1 MQKRG
6 AQFLFIWF
14 LIIIAV
20 GISGQICRADVES
33 VFGLRETHSTP
44 DPSVLEPLLGQWFFV
59 YEMGGERQSRV
70 YMLEEII
77 ESTVTEG
84 EYIVTG
90 RDDDNNMVIASYDD
104 YYGDYTLLEEGAD
117 KHIFYSFIIDCGYVT
132 GSLKFVDSDNGS
144 VIGSSVYFFGWG
156 SENRYP
162 VVDAAHIPL
171 DGAENVPVDLTLQW
185 GGSDPDNESLTY
197 CFYFGKLPDPT
208 LIQMGLTFST
218 LHYPQQLDYDTTY
231 YWAVAVKDVCGNTT
245 YGSVWSFTTEEEPDT
260 NRPPYVPV
268 NPVPFDKAVDIPL
281 QVQLM
286 WTGGDPDG
294 DQVSYDLYVGTGTT
308 PPLVQS
314 GLQVTAFNYGAQLA
328 CATRYNW
335 KVVARDSGGKAT
347 AGPVW
352 SFTTEA

>member
-1 MQKRG
+1 MQTRG
-6 AQFLFIWF
+6 AMF
-14 LIIIAV
+14 LIYLVMVLAV
-20 GISGQICRADVES
+20 CAAGKPCLAAPDSA
-33 VFGLRETHSTP
+33 FGLRETHSTP
-44 DPSVLEPLLGQWFFV
+44 DPSVLEPLLGQWVFL
-59 YEMGGERQSRV
+59 YEMEGELQSRV

-77 ESTVTEG
+77 ESTVTDG

-90 RDDDNNMVIASYDD
+90 RDDDNNTVIASYDNYYYVLLDEGVD
-104 YYGDYTLLEEGAD
+104 Y
-117 KHIFYSFIIDCGYVT
+117 HVFYSFIIDCGYAE
-132 GSLKFVDSDNGS
+132 GILKLVDSDN
-144 VIGSSVYFFGWG
+144 SSVSSPWFFFSGKG
-156 SENRYP
+156 SENRFP
-162 VVDAAHIPL
+162 EVNSAQIPF

-185 GGSDPDNESLTY
+185 GGSDPDNDSLTY
-197 CFYFGKLPDPT
+197 WFYFGKLPDPT
-208 LIQMGLTFST
+208 LIQMGLTFPT
-218 LHYPQQLDYDTTY
+218 LHYPQQLDYETTY
-231 YWAVAVKDVCGNTT
+231 YWAAAVVDVCGNIT
-245 YGSVWSFTTEEEPDT
+245 YGPVWSFTTEEEPDT
-260 NRPPYVPV
+260 NRAPYVPV
-268 NPVPFDKAVDIPL
+268 NPVPFDEATGLPL

-308 PPLVQS
+308 PPMVQS